1 MPLHQFTAAADQA
14 TTVTTQLAWRLPHV
28 GMVKQ
33 NMANSQSHNAPPMAT
48 CVLVRHNCVLLH
60 IASMHLRLH
69 VASGSVNCVAISQVA
84 NLFVA
89 PKYWSCFVRL
99 RSLFCWIPLSFVLLL
114 NHSGARVA
122 GATSVSSS
130 ACILAAPGDSADR
143 VNLLNSTR
151 SYSNILSCTA

>member
-84 NLFVA
+84 NLLVVQETA
-89 PKYWSCFVRL
+89 VLDWTDEISICQ
-99 RSLFCWIPLSFVLLL
+99 LLL
-114 NHSGARVA
+114 HS
-122 GATSVSSS
+122 
-130 ACILAAPGDSADR
+130 
-143 VNLLNSTR
+143 LLETQG
-151 SYSNILSCTA
+151 

>member
-48 CVLVRHNCVLLH
+48 CVLVRHNRVLLH
-60 IASMHLRLH
+60 ITSMQFQPRLH
-69 VASGSVNCVAISQVA
+69 VASGSVNRVAISQVA

-89 PKYWSCFVRL
+89 PRYWSYFVKL
-99 RSLFCWIPLSFVLLL
+99 RSLFVGYPY
-114 NHSGARVA
+114 R
-122 GATSVSSS
+122 SS
-130 ACILAAPGDSADR
+130 CF
-143 VNLLNSTR
+143 
-151 SYSNILSCTA
+151 